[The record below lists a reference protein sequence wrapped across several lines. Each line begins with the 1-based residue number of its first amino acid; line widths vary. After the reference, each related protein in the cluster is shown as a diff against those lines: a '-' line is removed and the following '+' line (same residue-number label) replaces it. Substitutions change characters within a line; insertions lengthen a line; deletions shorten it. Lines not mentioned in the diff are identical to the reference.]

1 MTLNWAFMAISSSSK
16 HAIVIFVA
24 LILLSNRANCDD
36 SLHANKGNTCLE
48 SERRALIAIKSDM
61 YDPGEWLS
69 SWTGYDCCKWRGVAC
84 DNVTGYVTR
93 LDLHYPDEYNPWVE
107 IIFVY
112 DYEYNPWVSIG
123 ASKVNPSLFEL
134 KHLRYLDLS
143 FNNFSYSHVPH
154 MIASLV
160 RLEYLNLSNAFFYGL
175 IPPVLGNLSHIQHL
189 DLGNCYTFPS
199 TLFSN
204 NLSWLSN
211 LNSLQYLD
219 MSCVNLSKA
228 TNWLHQ
234 INLIPTLQ
242 VLLLRHAS
250 LPCVPPSLPTFN
262 LTSLTRL
269 DLSGYEWNIS
279 ASMLRWLSHAS
290 NLEHLDLSG
299 CLGLFDAEALSVALG
314 ALHNLRKLVLVE
326 TQIAGEF
333 STILKNVSRM
343 LQYLDLRWNFLL
355 SGEISTIL
363 SILPR
368 RLEFLNLDNNNIY
381 GRIPE
386 MLGNYTSL
394 RHLSMFYTQIT
405 GDIPRTIGKLIHL
418 EYLDLS
424 GNDITGEIPS
434 NVGNLTNLE
443 VLYLSR
449 TNITGSIP
457 ESLGNVVYLK
467 FLDLSENKITGE
479 IPNTLGSLEKMLQ
492 LDLHA
497 NLLTGQIPTTIE
509 NYLIGEIPKTFGRL
523 CNLWMLDL
531 SLNNIIGELANLL
544 DGLSNCPQGAAL
556 SYLRIADNNL
566 SGIIPS
572 NLGLLAQ
579 LEELD
584 LSSNSLQGNMTE
596 AHFSQLTSLS
606 YLNISFN
613 SLNVILPNDWH
624 PLFHAY
630 EIDMS
635 SCHLGG
641 TFPSWIQSQMRLDSL
656 YLSGVG
662 VSGTIPLWFSN
673 FIPNTR
679 LQYLDLS
686 SNNLSGLIP
695 STLSPFT
702 DLSNNSFEGS
712 IPTNLAIT
720 DSAQI
725 LVLSNNHINGSFPPF
740 LCNLTSIFFIDLSNN
755 HLSGTFPHCQN
766 SFPHALEYLHLNNNS
781 ISGQFPSFLKKCK
794 LLITLD
800 LGENKLSG
808 KIPTWVGYLTS
819 LQILRL
825 SSNSFTGVIPVN
837 IGYLASLKV
846 LDLSFNKLFGKIP
859 SSVGHFRAMFQDY
872 TNSNPCHDNNLQCA
886 MAPMGSYR
894 PKDKILIT
902 AKGSTY
908 EYIRILSLVT
918 SIDLS
923 HNNLSGEIPNEL
935 MMLRDLHFL
944 SLSNN
949 HLTGTIPE
957 NIAVL
962 TELFS
967 LDLSMNNLTGTIPS
981 NLSALNFLSH
991 LNLSFNN
998 LSGRIPTG
1006 NQFLTFDDP
1015 AIYAGN
1021 KDLCGWPLP
1030 ECPSDEAQ
1038 RGPLHARD
1046 DDDGNGSKLEKVLD
1060 YAFIAM
1066 GFIIG
1071 FWAYWGAM
1079 IMKKSIRI
1087 ALFQM
1092 ADRIY
1097 DWIYVQLAVKFGR

>member
-1 MTLNWAFMAISSSSK
+1 MTLNWDFMVISSSSK

-24 LILLSNRANCDD
+24 LVLLSNRANCDD
-36 SLHANKGNTCLE
+36 SLHANKGNNCLE

-61 YDPGEWLS
+61 YDPGERLS

-84 DNVTGYVTR
+84 DNLTGYVTR

-107 IIFVY
+107 
-112 DYEYNPWVSIG
+112 SIG

-143 FNNFSYSHVPH
+143 FNNFSYAHVPH

-160 RLEYLNLSNAFFYGL
+160 HLEYLNLSNACFDGL

-189 DLGNCYTFPS
+189 DLRNYCTYPI

-242 VLLLRHAS
+242 VLLLGGAS
-250 LPCVPPSLPTFN
+250 LPRVPPSLPTFN
-262 LTSLTRL
+262 LTSLTML
-269 DLSGYEWNIS
+269 DLSQYEWNIS
-279 ASMLRWLSHAS
+279 ASMLRWLSNAS
-290 NLEHLDLSG
+290 NLEHLDLSK
-299 CLGLFDAEALSVALG
+299 CMRVFDAEALSVALG

-326 TQIAGEF
+326 TQIAGQV

-343 LQYLDLRWNFLL
+343 LQHLDLQWNFFLP
-355 SGEISTIL
+355 GEISTIL
-363 SILPR
+363 SILPHQ
-368 RLEFLNLDNNNIY
+368 LEFLALDMNDIY

-394 RHLSMFYTQIT
+394 RHLSMSYTRIT
-405 GDIPRTIGKLIHL
+405 GEIPRTIGKLIHL
-418 EYLDLS
+418 ELLDLS
-424 GNDITGEIPS
+424 INDITGEMPL

-443 VLYLSR
+443 ELYLSE

-457 ESLGNVVYLK
+457 ESLGNVISLKYLNL
-467 FLDLSENKITGE
+467 FGNKITGE
-479 IPNTLGSLEKMLQ
+479 IPKTLGSLQNMLQ
-492 LDLHA
+492 LDLHG
-497 NLLTGQIPTTIE
+497 NFLTGQIPTTIARISNLCYLDVSE
-509 NYLIGEIPKTFGRL
+509 NRLTGEIPITIDRISNLSYLDVSNNYLTGEIPTTIGRIFNLWYLDVSENNLIGEIPKTFGRL

-544 DGLSNCPQGAAL
+544 DDLSNCPQGAAL
-556 SYLRIADNNL
+556 SSLSIADNNM
-566 SGIIPS
+566 SGSIPS
-572 NLGLLAQ
+572 NLGLLAHLQ
-579 LEELD
+579 ELD
-584 LSSNSLQGNMTE
+584 LSSNSLQ
-596 AHFSQLTSLS
+596 
-606 YLNISFN
+606 
-613 SLNVILPNDWH
+613 
-624 PLFHAY
+624 
-630 EIDMS
+630 
-635 SCHLGG
+635 
-641 TFPSWIQSQMRLDSL
+641 
-656 YLSGVG
+656 
-662 VSGTIPLWFSN
+662 
-673 FIPNTR
+673 
-679 LQYLDLS
+679 
-686 SNNLSGLIP
+686 
-695 STLSPFT
+695 
-702 DLSNNSFEGS
+702 
-712 IPTNLAIT
+712 
-720 DSAQI
+720 
-725 LVLSNNHINGSFPPF
+725 
-740 LCNLTSIFFIDLSNN
+740 
-755 HLSGTFPHCQN
+755 
-766 SFPHALEYLHLNNNS
+766 
-781 ISGQFPSFLKKCK
+781 
-794 LLITLD
+794 
-800 LGENKLSG
+800 
-808 KIPTWVGYLTS
+808 
-819 LQILRL
+819 
-825 SSNSFTGVIPVN
+825 
-837 IGYLASLKV
+837 
-846 LDLSFNKLFGKIP
+846 
-859 SSVGHFRAMFQDY
+859 GHFRAMFQDY
-872 TNSNPCHDNNLQCA
+872 TNSKPCHDNNLQCA
-886 MAPMGSYR
+886 RGPMGSYR

-908 EYIRILSLVT
+908 EYIIILSLVT

-957 NIAVL
+957 NIADL

-1066 GFIIG
+1066 GFIVG
-1071 FWAYWGAM
+1071 FWTYWGVM

-1092 ADRIY
+1092 VDRIY
-1097 DWIYVQLAVKFGR
+1097 DWIYVQLAVKFGSYGSDNYRADQEGGQCGREDDAQDFPPGPDGFKLLVKLVLSHRHFVEHLELLVVDGPESLEELFREGITGRLQAPQLHQSTRVPRIVAFVVLLLLGEALQRDLEDELVVVSFSEVLFEGSAEVESLEDVLEVILDEVEELGVLPHIALAVEDDLDHLLVHLKEAAGDLLEGIEGEGTDLDAVGEGGDGATGALLERGVEVSSFGSRR

>member
-1 MTLNWAFMAISSSSK
+1 MTLNWDFMVISSSSK

-24 LILLSNRANCDD
+24 LLLSSTRANCDD
-36 SLHANKGNTCLE
+36 SLHAIKGSNCLE
-48 SERRALIAIKSDM
+48 SERRALFAIKSDM

-84 DNVTGYVTR
+84 DNVTGFVTS
-93 LDLHYPDEYNPWVE
+93 LDLHYPYEYNPWVE
-107 IIFVY
+107 ISSNPYGYYLWAEIDFYPY
-112 DYEYNPWVSIG
+112 DYNPWVVERIG

-143 FNNFSYSHVPH
+143 FNNFSYAHVPP

-160 RLEYLNLSNAFFYGL
+160 HLEYLNLSNAFFYGL

-189 DLGNCYTFPS
+189 DLGNYYTYPS

-242 VLLLRHAS
+242 VLLLEGAS
-250 LPCVPPSLPTFN
+250 LPRVSPSLPTFN
-262 LTSLTRL
+262 LTSLTML

-279 ASMLRWLSHAS
+279 ASMLRWLSNAS
-290 NLEHLDLSG
+290 NLERLDISG
-299 CLGLFDAEALSVALG
+299 CWRVFDAEALSVALG
-314 ALHNLRKLVLVE
+314 SLHNLRKLVLVE
-326 TQIAGEF
+326 TQIAGQF

-368 RLEFLNLDNNNIY
+368 RLEFLALDSNNIY

-394 RHLSMFYTQIT
+394 RHLSMSYTRIT

-424 GNDITGEIPS
+424 RNDITGEMPL
-434 NVGNLTNLE
+434 NVRNLTNLE
-443 VLYLSR
+443 ALYLIE

-457 ESLGNVVYLK
+457 ESLGNVISLKYLGL
-467 FLDLSENKITGE
+467 FGNKITGE
-479 IPNTLGSLEKMLQ
+479 IPKTLGSLQNMLI
-492 LDLHA
+492 LDLQG
-497 NLLTGQIPTTIE
+497 NFLTGQIPTTIGRISNLRYLDISMNHLTGEIPTTIGRIFNLRYLDVSKNHLTGEIPTTIGRISNLWYLDVSE
-509 NYLIGEIPKTFGRL
+509 NNLIGEIPKTFGRL

-531 SLNNIIGELANLL
+531 SLNNIIGELADLL
-544 DGLSNCPQGAAL
+544 DGLSNCPQGATL
-556 SYLRIADNNL
+556 SSLSIDDNNM
-566 SGIIPS
+566 SGSIPS
-572 NLGLLAQ
+572 NLGLLAHLQ
-579 LEELD
+579 ELD
-584 LSSNSLQGNMTE
+584 LSSNSLQ
-596 AHFSQLTSLS
+596 
-606 YLNISFN
+606 
-613 SLNVILPNDWH
+613 
-624 PLFHAY
+624 
-630 EIDMS
+630 
-635 SCHLGG
+635 
-641 TFPSWIQSQMRLDSL
+641 
-656 YLSGVG
+656 
-662 VSGTIPLWFSN
+662 
-673 FIPNTR
+673 
-679 LQYLDLS
+679 
-686 SNNLSGLIP
+686 
-695 STLSPFT
+695 
-702 DLSNNSFEGS
+702 
-712 IPTNLAIT
+712 
-720 DSAQI
+720 
-725 LVLSNNHINGSFPPF
+725 
-740 LCNLTSIFFIDLSNN
+740 
-755 HLSGTFPHCQN
+755 
-766 SFPHALEYLHLNNNS
+766 
-781 ISGQFPSFLKKCK
+781 
-794 LLITLD
+794 
-800 LGENKLSG
+800 
-808 KIPTWVGYLTS
+808 
-819 LQILRL
+819 
-825 SSNSFTGVIPVN
+825 
-837 IGYLASLKV
+837 
-846 LDLSFNKLFGKIP
+846 
-859 SSVGHFRAMFQDY
+859 GHFRAMFQDY

-1038 RGPLHARD
+1038 RGPLHAKD

>member
-1 MTLNWAFMAISSSSK
+1 MTLNWDFMVISSSSK
-16 HAIVIFVA
+16 HAIVIFAA

-84 DNVTGYVTR
+84 DNVSGYVTR
-93 LDLHYPDEYNPWVE
+93 LDLQYPWVE
-107 IIFVY
+107 
-112 DYEYNPWVSIG
+112 SIG

-143 FNNFSYSHVPH
+143 FNNFSYAHVPH

-160 RLEYLNLSNAFFYGL
+160 HLEYLNLSNAFFYGL

-189 DLGNCYTFPS
+189 DLGNCYTYTYPS

-242 VLLLRHAS
+242 VLLLGDAN
-250 LPCVPPSLPTFN
+250 LPPVPPSLPTIN
-262 LTSLTRL
+262 LTSLTML
-269 DLSGYEWNIS
+269 DLSWNEWNIS

-299 CLGLFDAEALSVALG
+299 CWVFEAEALSVALG
-314 ALHNLRKLVLVE
+314 ALHNLRKLVLVD

-343 LQYLDLRWNFLL
+343 LQYLVLQWNFLL

-368 RLEFLNLDNNNIY
+368 RLEFLALDGNNIY

-394 RHLSMFYTQIT
+394 RHLSMYYTRIT

-418 EYLDLS
+418 ECLDLS
-424 GNDITGEIPS
+424 QNDITGEMPS
-434 NVGNLTNLE
+434 NVGNLPNLE
-443 VLYLSR
+443 ELYLIE

-457 ESLGNVVYLK
+457 ESLGNVSSLKYLGL
-467 FLDLSENKITGE
+467 FGNKITGE
-479 IPNTLGSLEKMLQ
+479 IPKTLGSLHNMSG

-497 NLLTGQIPTTIE
+497 NLLTGQIPTTIGRISNLRYLDVSE
-509 NYLIGEIPKTFGRL
+509 NHLTGEIPTTIGRISNLRHLDVSENHLTGEIPKTFSRL

-531 SLNNIIGELANLL
+531 SLNNIIGELADLL
-544 DGLSNCPQGAAL
+544 DGLSNCPQGAVL
-556 SYLRIADNNL
+556 SSLSIGDNNM
-566 SGIIPS
+566 SGSIPS
-572 NLGLLAQ
+572 NLGLLAHLQ
-579 LEELD
+579 ELD
-584 LSSNSLQGNMTE
+584 LSSNSLQ
-596 AHFSQLTSLS
+596 
-606 YLNISFN
+606 
-613 SLNVILPNDWH
+613 
-624 PLFHAY
+624 
-630 EIDMS
+630 
-635 SCHLGG
+635 
-641 TFPSWIQSQMRLDSL
+641 
-656 YLSGVG
+656 
-662 VSGTIPLWFSN
+662 
-673 FIPNTR
+673 
-679 LQYLDLS
+679 
-686 SNNLSGLIP
+686 
-695 STLSPFT
+695 
-702 DLSNNSFEGS
+702 
-712 IPTNLAIT
+712 
-720 DSAQI
+720 
-725 LVLSNNHINGSFPPF
+725 
-740 LCNLTSIFFIDLSNN
+740 
-755 HLSGTFPHCQN
+755 
-766 SFPHALEYLHLNNNS
+766 
-781 ISGQFPSFLKKCK
+781 
-794 LLITLD
+794 
-800 LGENKLSG
+800 
-808 KIPTWVGYLTS
+808 
-819 LQILRL
+819 
-825 SSNSFTGVIPVN
+825 
-837 IGYLASLKV
+837 
-846 LDLSFNKLFGKIP
+846 
-859 SSVGHFRAMFQDY
+859 GHFRAMFQDY

-957 NIAVL
+957 NIAFL

-1038 RGPLHARD
+1038 RGPLHAKD

>member
-1 MTLNWAFMAISSSSK
+1 MTLNWDFMVISSSSK
-16 HAIVIFVA
+16 HAIVIFAA

-84 DNVTGYVTR
+84 DNVTGFVTS
-93 LDLHYPDEYNPWVE
+93 LDLHYPFEYNPRVGISSNPYEYYLWAEIDFYPYDYNPWVVE
-107 IIFVY
+107 R
-112 DYEYNPWVSIG
+112 IG

-143 FNNFSYSHVPH
+143 FNNFSYAHVPP
-154 MIASLV
+154 MNASLV
-160 RLEYLNLSNAFFYGL
+160 HLEYLNLSNAFFYGL

-189 DLGNCYTFPS
+189 DLGNCYTYPS
-199 TLFSN
+199 LFSN

-219 MSCVNLSKA
+219 MSCVHLSKA

-242 VLLLRHAS
+242 VLILRRAS

-262 LTSLTRL
+262 LTSLTML
-269 DLSGYEWNIS
+269 DLSRYEGNIS
-279 ASMLRWLSHAS
+279 ASMLRWLSNAS
-290 NLEHLDLSG
+290 NLEHLDLSE
-299 CLGLFDAEALSVALG
+299 CMRVFDVKGLPVALG
-314 ALHNLRKLVLVE
+314 ALHNLRKLVLVH
-326 TQIAGEF
+326 TQLAGEF

-363 SILPR
+363 SILPHQ
-368 RLEFLNLDNNNIY
+368 LEFLALHDNNIY

-394 RHLSMFYTQIT
+394 RYLTMSYTRIT

-418 EYLDLS
+418 EYLDLF
-424 GNDITGEIPS
+424 GNHITGEMPLS
-434 NVGNLTNLE
+434 LGNLTNL
-443 VLYLSR
+443 VFLCLSGN
-449 TNITGSIP
+449 NITGPIL
-457 ESLGNVVYLK
+457 ESVGNLVSLK
-467 FLDLSENKITGE
+467 ILALSENKITGE
-479 IPNTLGSLEKMLQ
+479 IPKTLGSLQNMLI
-492 LDLHA
+492 LDLQG
-497 NLLTGQIPTTIE
+497 NFLTGQIPTTIGKISNLRYLDVSE
-509 NYLIGEIPKTFGRL
+509 NHLTGEIPATIDKIFNRIFNLRYLDVSGNHLIGEIPTTIDTIFNLRYLDVSENHLTGEIPTTIDRIFNLRYLDVSENHLTGEIPRTIDRIFNLRYLDVSENHLTGEIPKTFSRL

-531 SLNNIIGELANLL
+531 SLNNIIGELADLL

-556 SYLRIADNNL
+556 SSLRIADNNL
-566 SGIIPS
+566 NGIIPS

-584 LSSNSLQGNMTE
+584 LSSNSLQ
-596 AHFSQLTSLS
+596 
-606 YLNISFN
+606 
-613 SLNVILPNDWH
+613 
-624 PLFHAY
+624 
-630 EIDMS
+630 
-635 SCHLGG
+635 
-641 TFPSWIQSQMRLDSL
+641 
-656 YLSGVG
+656 
-662 VSGTIPLWFSN
+662 
-673 FIPNTR
+673 
-679 LQYLDLS
+679 
-686 SNNLSGLIP
+686 
-695 STLSPFT
+695 
-702 DLSNNSFEGS
+702 
-712 IPTNLAIT
+712 
-720 DSAQI
+720 
-725 LVLSNNHINGSFPPF
+725 
-740 LCNLTSIFFIDLSNN
+740 
-755 HLSGTFPHCQN
+755 
-766 SFPHALEYLHLNNNS
+766 
-781 ISGQFPSFLKKCK
+781 
-794 LLITLD
+794 
-800 LGENKLSG
+800 
-808 KIPTWVGYLTS
+808 
-819 LQILRL
+819 
-825 SSNSFTGVIPVN
+825 
-837 IGYLASLKV
+837 
-846 LDLSFNKLFGKIP
+846 
-859 SSVGHFRAMFQDY
+859 GHFRAMFQDY

-949 HLTGTIPE
+949 HLTGIIPE

-1066 GFIIG
+1066 GFIVG

-1092 ADRIY
+1092 VDRIY
-1097 DWIYVQLAVKFGR
+1097 DYVQLAVKFVR

>member
-1 MTLNWAFMAISSSSK
+1 
-16 HAIVIFVA
+16 
-24 LILLSNRANCDD
+24 
-36 SLHANKGNTCLE
+36 
-48 SERRALIAIKSDM
+48 
-61 YDPGEWLS
+61 
-69 SWTGYDCCKWRGVAC
+69 
-84 DNVTGYVTR
+84 
-93 LDLHYPDEYNPWVE
+93 
-107 IIFVY
+107 
-112 DYEYNPWVSIG
+112 
-123 ASKVNPSLFEL
+123 
-134 KHLRYLDLS
+134 
-143 FNNFSYSHVPH
+143 
-154 MIASLV
+154 
-160 RLEYLNLSNAFFYGL
+160 
-175 IPPVLGNLSHIQHL
+175 
-189 DLGNCYTFPS
+189 
-199 TLFSN
+199 
-204 NLSWLSN
+204 
-211 LNSLQYLD
+211 

-242 VLLLRHAS
+242 VLLLGGAS
-250 LPCVPPSLPTFN
+250 LPRVPPSLPTFN
-262 LTSLTRL
+262 LTSLTML
-269 DLSGYEWNIS
+269 DLSRYEWNIS
-279 ASMLRWLSHAS
+279 ASMLRWLSNAS
-290 NLEHLDLSG
+290 NLEHLDISE
-299 CLGLFDAEALSVALG
+299 CWMTVFDAEALSVALG

-326 TQIAGEF
+326 TRIAGQF

-343 LQYLDLRWNFLL
+343 LQHLDLQWNFFS

-363 SILPR
+363 SILPCQ
-368 RLEFLNLDNNNIY
+368 LEFLALDGNNIY

-394 RHLSMFYTQIT
+394 RHLSMFYTRIT
-405 GDIPRTIGKLIHL
+405 GEIPRTIGKLIHL
-418 EYLDLS
+418 EHLDLS
-424 GNDITGEIPS
+424 INDITGEMPL

-443 VLYLSR
+443 ELYLSE

-457 ESLGNVVYLK
+457 ESLGNVISLKYLN
-467 FLDLSENKITGE
+467 LLGNKITGE
-479 IPNTLGSLEKMLQ
+479 IPKTLGSLQNMLQ
-492 LDLHA
+492 LDLHG
-497 NLLTGQIPTTIE
+497 NFLTGQIPTTIARISNLCYLDVSE
-509 NYLIGEIPKTFGRL
+509 NHLTGEIPTTIDRISNLSYLDVSNNYLTGEIPTTIGRISNLWYLDVSENNLIGEIPKTFGRL

-556 SYLRIADNNL
+556 SYLSIADNNM
-566 SGIIPS
+566 SGSIPS
-572 NLGLLAQ
+572 NLELLAHLQ
-579 LEELD
+579 ELD

-606 YLNISFN
+606 SLNISFN
-613 SLNVILPNDWH
+613 SLNVILPNDWR
-624 PLFHAY
+624 PPFHAY
-630 EIDMS
+630 KIDMS

-641 TFPSWIQSQMRLDSL
+641 LL
-656 YLSGVG
+656 
-662 VSGTIPLWFSN
+662 GTIPLWFSN
-673 FIPNTR
+673 FISNTR
-679 LQYLDLS
+679 LQCLDL
-686 SNNLSGLIP
+686 
-695 STLSPFT
+695 
-702 DLSNNSFEGS
+702 
-712 IPTNLAIT
+712 
-720 DSAQI
+720 
-725 LVLSNNHINGSFPPF
+725 
-740 LCNLTSIFFIDLSNN
+740 
-755 HLSGTFPHCQN
+755 
-766 SFPHALEYLHLNNNS
+766 
-781 ISGQFPSFLKKCK
+781 
-794 LLITLD
+794 
-800 LGENKLSG
+800 
-808 KIPTWVGYLTS
+808 
-819 LQILRL
+819 R
-825 SSNSFTGVIPVN
+825 
-837 IGYLASLKV
+837 
-846 LDLSFNKLFGKIP
+846 
-859 SSVGHFRAMFQDY
+859 HFRAMFQDY
-872 TNSNPCHDNNLQCA
+872 TNSKPCHDNNLQCA
-886 MAPMGSYR
+886 MGPMGSYR
-894 PKDKILIT
+894 SKDKILIT

-908 EYIRILSLVT
+908 EYIIILSLVT

-1066 GFIIG
+1066 GFIVG

-1092 ADRIY
+1092 VDRIY
-1097 DWIYVQLAVKFGR
+1097 DYVQLAVKFGR

>member
-497 NLLTGQIPTTIE
+497 NLLTGQIPTTIGRIFNLSYLDVSENHLTGEIPITIDRISNLSYLDVSE

-584 LSSNSLQGNMTE
+584 LSSNSLQ
-596 AHFSQLTSLS
+596 
-606 YLNISFN
+606 
-613 SLNVILPNDWH
+613 
-624 PLFHAY
+624 
-630 EIDMS
+630 
-635 SCHLGG
+635 
-641 TFPSWIQSQMRLDSL
+641 
-656 YLSGVG
+656 
-662 VSGTIPLWFSN
+662 
-673 FIPNTR
+673 
-679 LQYLDLS
+679 
-686 SNNLSGLIP
+686 
-695 STLSPFT
+695 
-702 DLSNNSFEGS
+702 
-712 IPTNLAIT
+712 
-720 DSAQI
+720 
-725 LVLSNNHINGSFPPF
+725 
-740 LCNLTSIFFIDLSNN
+740 
-755 HLSGTFPHCQN
+755 
-766 SFPHALEYLHLNNNS
+766 
-781 ISGQFPSFLKKCK
+781 
-794 LLITLD
+794 
-800 LGENKLSG
+800 
-808 KIPTWVGYLTS
+808 
-819 LQILRL
+819 
-825 SSNSFTGVIPVN
+825 
-837 IGYLASLKV
+837 
-846 LDLSFNKLFGKIP
+846 
-859 SSVGHFRAMFQDY
+859 GHFRAMFQDY